1 MLAAMIATF
10 VVLLLIGMPLA
21 FVMGITAVVGM
32 VLDRTLPD
40 MIMASRVFAAT
51 DSFPLMAI
59 PFFMLAGALMNR
71 TGITTRIVSFALSLV
86 GHVRGG
92 LGHATT
98 VTGVIMAMISGSAN
112 ADSAAIGAIMLPS
125 LKRAGYREDFAVAL
139 VASAGVLAP
148 IIPPSILMI
157 IYASCTGIPVATLFA
172 AGFVPGFMV
181 AAGYMVYT
189 YFYARKTNIEV
200 TRWVG
205 FRRLFFDLKNA
216 VWALIMPVII
226 IGGILGGVFT
236 ATEAGAIAV
245 LYGVLYGVA
254 VRSLNFKVLT
264 TCLIDAVKA
273 AVGPMLIICF
283 ANMLTYMFTRENL
296 SARLVAA
303 MTSLTT
309 DYHVMLFLIVL
320 IIVILGMFIEVT
332 SAMLMAIPVLMPLID
347 IMGYDPLVFAMVV
360 LVTFVAGGITPPVG
374 IVLYIVAGI
383 NNTPL
388 AGPVKQI
395 WPFVGIIVLVVVV
408 AIFFPAVFTVGPK
421 LLGLWQ

>member
-1 MLAAMIATF
+1 
-10 VVLLLIGMPLA
+10 
-21 FVMGITAVVGM
+21 
-32 VLDRTLPD
+32 
-40 MIMASRVFAAT
+40 MASRVFAAT
-51 DSFPLMAI
+51 DSFALMAI

-71 TGITTRIVSFALSLV
+71 TGITARIVSFALSLV

-125 LKRAGYREDFAVAL
+125 LKKAGYNEGFAVAL

-157 IYASCTGIPVATLFA
+157 IYASSTGIPVVTLFA

-189 YFYARKTNIEV
+189 YFYARKTNIAV
-200 TRWVG
+200 THWVG
-205 FRRLFFDLKNA
+205 FRRLFKDLKDA
-216 VWALIMPVII
+216 VWALIMPVIV
-226 IGGILGGVFT
+226 IGGILAGVFT

-245 LYGVLYGVA
+245 LYGVVYGLA
-254 VRSLNFKVLT
+254 VRSLNFKLLT
-264 TCLIDAVKA
+264 TCLIEAVKA

-296 SARLVAA
+296 SVILVSY

-309 DYHVMLFLIVL
+309 DYYVMLFLIVL
-320 IIVILGMFIEVT
+320 IILILGMFIEVT
-332 SAMLMAIPVLMPLID
+332 SAMLMAIPVLMPLINV
-347 IMGYDPLVFAMVV
+347 MGYDPLVFAMVV

-374 IVLYIVAGI
+374 IVLYIVSGI
-383 NNTPL
+383 NQTPL
-388 AGPVKQI
+388 SGPVRHI
-395 WPFVGIIVLVVVV
+395 WPFVGIVLLVVVV
-408 AIFFPAVFTVGPK
+408 AIFFPAVFTSGPK

>member
-1 MLAAMIATF
+1 MLSAMLVTF

-21 FVMGITAVVGM
+21 FVMGITAAVGM
-32 VLDRTLPD
+32 VLDRTLPNL
-40 MIMASRVFAAT
+40 IMASRVFAAT
-51 DSFPLMAI
+51 DSFALMAI

-71 TGITTRIVSFALSLV
+71 TGITSRIVSFALSLV

-125 LKRAGYREDFAVAL
+125 LRKAGYDEGFAVAL

-157 IYASCTGIPVATLFA
+157 IYASSTGIPVVTLFA
-172 AGFVPGFMV
+172 AGFLPGFMV

-189 YFYARKTNIEV
+189 YFYARKAGISV
-200 TRWVG
+200 TPWVG
-205 FRRLFFDLKNA
+205 FRRLAMDFKDA
-216 VWALIMPVII
+216 IWALIMPII
-226 IGGILGGVFT
+226 VIGGILGGVFT

-245 LYGVLYGVA
+245 AYGVAYGLA
-254 VRSLNFKVLT
+254 VRSLNVKVLT
-264 TCLIDAVKA
+264 DCLIEAVKA
-273 AVGPMLIICF
+273 AAGPMLIICF

-296 SARLVAA
+296 SVILVSY

-309 DYHVMLFLIVL
+309 DYYVMLFLIV
-320 IIVILGMFIEVT
+320 IIILILGMFIEVT
-332 SAMLMAIPVLMPLID
+332 SAMLMSIPVLMPLIGV
-347 IMGYDPLVFAMVV
+347 MGYDPLVFAMVV

-374 IVLYIVAGI
+374 IVLYIVSGI
-383 NNTPL
+383 NQTPL
-388 AGPVKQI
+388 SGPVRQI
-395 WPFVGIIVLVVVV
+395 WPFVCIILIVVVI
-408 AIFFPAVFTVGPK
+408 AIFFPDVFTIGPR
-421 LLGLWQ
+421 LLGLW

>member
-1 MLAAMIATF
+1 MLTAMLVVF
-10 VVLLLIGMPLA
+10 VVTLLIGMPLA
-21 FVMGITAVVGM
+21 FVMGITAATGM
-32 VLDRTLPD
+32 VIDTTLPD
-40 MIMASRVFAAT
+40 LIMASRVFSAT
-51 DSFPLMAI
+51 DSFALMAI

-71 TGITTRIVSFALSLV
+71 TGITTRIVNFALSLV

-112 ADSAAIGAIMLPS
+112 ADSAAIGTIMLPP
-125 LKRAGYREDFAVAL
+125 LKKAGYDEGFAVAL

-157 IYASCTGIPVATLFA
+157 IYASCTGMPVATLFA
-172 AGFVPGFMV
+172 AGFIPGFMV
-181 AAGYMVYT
+181 AGGYMVYT
-189 YFYARKTNIEV
+189 YLYARKTHLEI
-200 TRWVG
+200 RPWVG
-205 FRRLFFDLKNA
+205 FRRLFLDFKDA
-216 VWALIMPVII
+216 IWALIMPVII

-245 LYGVLYGVA
+245 AYGVLYGVV

-264 TCLIDAVKA
+264 TCLIEAVKA

-283 ANMLTYMFTRENL
+283 ANMLTYMFTREDL
-296 SARLVAA
+296 SAKLVSA
-303 MTSLTT
+303 MISLTT
-309 DYHVMLFLIVL
+309 DYYVMLFLIVF
-320 IIVILGMFIEVT
+320 IIIILGMFIEVT
-332 SAMLMAIPVLMPLID
+332 SAMLMSIPVLMPLID

-395 WPFVGIIVLVVVV
+395 WPFVGIIVLVVIV
-408 AIFFPAVFTVGPK
+408 AIFVPAIFTAGPR
-421 LLGLWQ
+421 LLGLGW